1 MEVLMVYGEANA
13 LFGKKVN
20 EERQSRGITREKLSE
35 IVGISVVYCRDI
47 EIGKSRPNWMI
58 WAKICL
64 VLQIDMLSI
73 ASEYLSLELNES
85 GEIYGMV
92 F

>member
-1 MEVLMVYGEANA
+1 MAYGETNA
-13 LFGKKVN
+13 LFGKMVN
-20 EERQSRGITREKLSE
+20 KERQSRGITREKLSE
-35 IVGISVVYCRDI
+35 IVGISTVYCRDI

-64 VLQIDMLSI
+64 VLEIDMFSV
-73 ASEYLSLELNES
+73 AKEYLSPELNETGS
-85 GEIYGMV
+85 FFGMV